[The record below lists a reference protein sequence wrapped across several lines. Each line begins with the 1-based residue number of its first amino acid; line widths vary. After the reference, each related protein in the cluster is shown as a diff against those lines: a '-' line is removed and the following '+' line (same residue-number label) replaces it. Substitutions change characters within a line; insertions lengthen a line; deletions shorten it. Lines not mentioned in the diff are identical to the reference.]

1 MSMTEATPATR
12 WWCDAVVAAREGRPA
27 PALPEAGRA
36 AVEEFAA
43 RHRLEPL
50 LHAWGVGGDCRSA
63 YWSALARGEAA
74 LREGLRVWQSLEE
87 AGIPTLPLRGPFT
100 GHRWYG
106 DAGAR
111 WFTDLD
117 LLVSRGQLGR
127 ARRVIARLG
136 YDRRQP
142 RMPDAFYRAVH
153 LHYPLHHRERGVL
166 LDLHWA
172 VDHPFV
178 THRVGYPELFAES
191 ILVES
196 QALLWRVPSSVH
208 DVLLQVA
215 HLLKECGPGP
225 TDSAAAW
232 AQAARSG
239 QLLGLLDLALMVH
252 RVEAEGR
259 AGELVATAARW
270 GLADAVSTWASAARQ
285 PAPWADEPRRPAVV
299 SRWETLG
306 GFRAQRW
313 PEVRSYL
320 QPPPEG
326 SWSVRL
332 WHRLRAM
339 THVGW
344 AGAVAATCLL
354 ASRRPGLEKCS

>member
-1 MSMTEATPATR
+1 MTDETPATR
-12 WWCDAVVAAREGRPA
+12 WWCDAVNAVR
-27 PALPEAGRA
+27 AGRA
-36 AVEEFAA
+36 VPDLPQAQAQPVTEFAA

-50 LHAWGVGGDCRSA
+50 LHAWGVGGADRTL

-74 LREGLRVWQSLEE
+74 LREGLRVWQALE
-87 AGIPTLPLRGPFT
+87 GNDIPALPLRGPFT

-117 LLVSRGQLGR
+117 LLVPRAQVR
-127 ARRVIARLG
+127 QARRVLAGLG
-136 YDRRQP
+136 YARRQP
-142 RMPDAFYRAVH
+142 RMPNAFYRAVH

-178 THRVGYPELFAES
+178 THRVDYAGLFAES
-191 ILVES
+191 ILAER
-196 QALLWRVPSSVH
+196 QTLLWRVPSLVH
-208 DVLLQVA
+208 EALLQVA

-225 TDSAAAW
+225 ADHAAAW

-239 QLLGLLDLALMVH
+239 QVLGLLDLALMVD

-285 PAPWADEPRRPAVV
+285 PAPWADEPRRPAAV
-299 SRWETLG
+299 SSWETLG
-306 GFRAQRW
+306 GFRARRW
-313 PEVRSYL
+313 AELKPYV
-320 QPPPEG
+320 QPPREW
-326 SWSVRL
+326 SWPARA
-332 WHRLRAM
+332 WHRLR
-339 THVGW
+339 TLSHVGW

-354 ASRRPGLEKCS
+354 ISRRPGLERCS